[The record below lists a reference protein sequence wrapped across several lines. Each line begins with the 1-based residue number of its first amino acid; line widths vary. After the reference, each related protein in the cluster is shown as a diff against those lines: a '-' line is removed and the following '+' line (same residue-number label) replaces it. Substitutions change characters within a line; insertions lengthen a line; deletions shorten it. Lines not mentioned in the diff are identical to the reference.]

1 MEIAETQNATTI
13 QLSIGHQ
20 AVKMVL
26 STVAAFLAGKAAE
39 TVFDKAIEYRMRNAA
54 VDTTATEVE

>member
-1 MEIAETQNATTI
+1 MDTELTNAATTV

-39 TVFDKAIEYRMRNAA
+39 QAYDKFVEYRLNHKS
-54 VDTTATEVE
+54 VDTTEV

>member
-1 MEIAETQNATTI
+1 MEVIETNNTATTV

-39 TVFDKAIEYRMRNAA
+39 QAYDKFLEYRLTQKA
-54 VDTTATEVE
+54 VNVESTE